1 MNSKIDGATDVSDE
15 SGPSEAT
22 EQTKS
27 TEQNLSFAEELL
39 SDAQAEGIDIGDA
52 KLPEATAET
61 AAEPETKTE
70 ESEPDTEVKAE
81 SEEQTAEPETDDKS
95 IEGQIAKAKAKG
107 VKPEWY
113 YTRLSEEIGKRKER
127 TEDLRKAEARL
138 RDTEA
143 EVQRLQGMVAQ
154 SSVPAPTTQNPM
166 ADIYDEP
173 ALQRL
178 EGTYEKILEFA
189 EKNRDGAENVIVGK
203 DKDGNEIRKD
213 FTPDEI
219 AEMRYKADKA
229 LRKDIPQRRGYLVA
243 RAQADAAAYEIYP
256 EFKDP
261 EATLTQEAISI
272 LRATPQLET
281 VLGPEVLLWI
291 GHALKGRQ
299 QSMSRNG
306 KANGKTPAATTAADK
321 IEKAS
326 QTRLAPTA
334 TQSRAFIE
342 RKGAD
347 TKTAAKQLEEKG
359 DTESA
364 EAYLDAVFSQRKG
377 TVKKTVA

>member
-15 SGPSEAT
+15 SEPSEAT

-27 TEQNLSFAEELL
+27 TEQNISFAEELL
-39 SDAQAEGIDIGDA
+39 SDAKAEGIDIGDA

-61 AAEPETKTE
+61 KAEPENKTE
-70 ESEPDTEVKAE
+70 ESEPDTEEKAE
-81 SEEQTAEPETDDKS
+81 PEQQPAEPETDDKS
-95 IEGQIAKAKAKG
+95 IEGQIAAHKARGEK
-107 VKPEWY
+107 VPWY
-113 YTRLSEEIGKRKER
+113 LKRISEESGKRKER
-127 TEDLRKAEARL
+127 TEDLRKEEARR
-138 RDTEA
+138 RDAEA
-143 EVQRLQGMVAQ
+143 EVQRLQGIVAQ
-154 SSVPAPTTQNPM
+154 SSVPAPTAQNPM

-173 ALQRL
+173 GLQRL

-219 AEMRYKADKA
+219 ADMRYKADKA

-243 RAQADAAAYEIYP
+243 RAQADAAAVEIYP

-261 EATLTQEAISI
+261 EAPLTKEAISI
-272 LRATPQLET
+272 LRAAPQLET

-299 QSMSRNG
+299 QYMTRNG
-306 KANGKTPAATTAADK
+306 KTNGQKPAATTAADK

-342 RKGAD
+342 RRGAD
-347 TKTAAKQLEEKG
+347 MTSAQKQLEEKG
-359 DTESA
+359 DDESA
-364 EAYLDAVFSQRKG
+364 KAFLDGVFSQRKG